1 MDTYVWEIVF
11 ILGVYVIAFFVYYR
25 RESKLREETKGK
37 LTDNMSMIEREVLTT
52 LIGKSRHVKWEVKN
66 PEWIRYIVMNNL
78 SWDILFIRCKH
89 FISRY
94 WFTIFINENEVEMF
108 SLDLKNYM
116 NDNKCYARWLFITS
130 CYTTGTRREQAK
142 MNDIDLWDAFRWKRK
157 LWRI

>member
-25 RESKLREETKGK
+25 RESKLREEIKGK

-52 LIGKSRHVKWEVKN
+52 LISKSRHVKWEVKN

-89 FISRY
+89 YIWKH
-94 WFTIFINENEVEMF
+94 WFSLFVNENEVEMF

-116 NDNKCYARWLFITS
+116 NSNKCYARWVFITS
-130 CYTTGTRREQAK
+130 CYTTSTRREQAK
-142 MNDIDLWDAFRWKRK
+142 MNDIDLWDAFRWKWK
-157 LWRI
+157 LWRV